1 MVGDSRAAPQAGGP
15 RQDSRARRPG
25 YSGIAPGRLHSIF
38 VPDPAATPEPARR
51 PPPRFVQELDTLVRA
66 RYPLVYLVTPEE
78 QRLEAV
84 LAELAQG
91 HGKALLGW
99 SVTRGFR
106 RLDGEKAVPE
116 EGKEPVRDP
125 IAALGCIEKLAEPS
139 LVVLKDFHPFLAD
152 PAVVRSLRELAHALK
167 STYTTVILL
176 SPTLVIPPE
185 IEKEVSV
192 LDVPLP
198 TYRDLLDLLK
208 EIVEVVRRNRRATVE
223 LTRDDADE
231 LVRAALGLTLA
242 EAESAFAKAIAND
255 GRLSRDDVPLVLEE
269 KRQVIRKS
277 GLLEYFAADQ
287 GLSEVGG
294 LQHLKL
300 WLDRRGAAFSEAA
313 RRFGLPEPKGLLLL
327 GVQGCGKSLTA
338 KAVAGQWRL
347 PLLRL
352 DMGRIFSGLIGSSE
366 ENLRKAIHVAESVA
380 PVVLWVDEIEKGLS
394 GSQSSGVTDGGVSAR
409 VFGSLLTWLQEKTA
423 PVFVVAT
430 ANRIDALP
438 PELLRKGR
446 FDEIFFIDLP
456 SAAERR
462 EILGIHVRKRRRDP
476 AAYDLDALAAQAEG
490 FSGAEL
496 EAALVSGLYDAFAAG
511 TELTQAHLTRAVAET
526 LPLSVTMREDIDQL
540 RAWAA
545 TRTRP
550 ASAAPAPEI
559 LPLDAAGPAGG
570 G

>member
-1 MVGDSRAAPQAGGP
+1 VQAAAPP
-15 RQDSRARRPG
+15 PEARRP
-25 YSGIAPGRLHSIF
+25 
-38 VPDPAATPEPARR
+38 T
-51 PPPRFVQELDTLVRA
+51 PRFVQELDTLIRA

-78 QRLEAV
+78 QRLEAI
-84 LAELAQG
+84 LSELAQG

-106 RLDGEKAVPE
+106 RLDGERDLPE
-116 EGKEPVRDP
+116 DSKEPVRDP
-125 IAALGCIEKLAEPS
+125 IAALAHVEKLSDPS
-139 LVVLKDFHPFLAD
+139 LVVLKDFHPFLQD
-152 PAVVRSLRELAHALK
+152 PAVVRAVRELSHALK

-208 EIVEVVRRNRRATVE
+208 EIVEVVRRNHRATVE
-223 LTRDDADE
+223 LTREEADE
-231 LVRAALGLTLA
+231 LIRAALGLTLA
-242 EAESAFAKAIAND
+242 EAENAFAKAIAND
-255 GRLSRDDVPLVLEE
+255 GRLSKEDIPLVLEE

-277 GLLEYFAADQ
+277 GLLEYFSAEQ
-287 GLSEVGG
+287 TLSGVGG
-294 LQHLKL
+294 LESLKT

-313 RRFGLPEPKGLLLL
+313 RRFGLPEPRGLLLL

-366 ENLRKAIHVAESVA
+366 ENLRRAIRVAESVA

-394 GSQSSGVTDGGVSAR
+394 GSQSSGTSDAGVSAR
-409 VFGSLLTWLQEKTA
+409 VVGSLLTWLQEKTA

-430 ANRIDALP
+430 ANRIDMLP

-462 EILGIHVRKRRRDP
+462 EILDIHLRKRRRDP
-476 AAYDLDALAAQAEG
+476 AAFDLPELAARTEG

-496 EAALVSGLYDAFAAG
+496 EAAIISALYDAFAEG
-511 TELTQAHLTRAVAET
+511 TELAQRHLDRAVAES
-526 LPLSVTMREDIDQL
+526 LPLSVTMREDIEQL
-540 RAWAA
+540 REWAA

-550 ASAAPAPEI
+550 ASAAAPAAEI
-559 LPLDAAGPAGG
+559 LPPDVVRPIPGP
-570 G
+570 